1 MWSSQF
7 WKGSVSAKDDG
18 ETPGKFEMES
28 VNIGSSRGS
37 KPATYTHHF
46 HFSHLKK
53 NLRHQMFNFP
63 SFALLSL
70 ILVCRYIYIY
80 IYTLIYTIIVT
91 CNLPQPQLHRFW
103 LRPNWTFEV
112 LGFEGHH
119 ARTTALCCLMRWNKT
134 NHHGVR

>member
-37 KPATYTHHF
+37 KPATYIHHF
-46 HFSHLKK
+46 HFSHFKK
-53 NLRHQMFNFP
+53 ILDTKCATFHHLFCFP
-63 SFALLSL
+63 LYSH
-70 ILVCRYIYIY
+70 VYVYNNNNN
-80 IYTLIYTIIVT
+80 TIIIT
-91 CNLPQPQLHRFW
+91 CNLPRPQLHRFW

-112 LGFEGHH
+112 LGFQGHH
-119 ARTTALCCLMRWNKT
+119 ARTIALCCLMRWNKT